1 MKKLILVFLL
11 AINTIVF
18 AQNIN
23 GRFSSSV
30 YTFERYD
37 SLNSSENYVRAY
49 EMLNL
54 NLNYDKFSIRSFLN
68 FETDLTKEQI
78 SDPRLR
84 FYNLYLEARDLLN
97 IATVK
102 IGRQPIINNGGGGW
116 FDGVSII

>member
-54 NLNYDKFSIRSFLN
+54 NLNYNKFSVRSYLN
-68 FETDLTKEQI
+68 LETDLTKEQI

-84 FYNLYLEARDLLN
+84 FYNLYLEARDLFN

-102 IGRQPIINNGGGGW
+102 SEGSP
-116 FDGVSII
+116 